1 MGPLKGVKVLD
12 LTSMVSGP
20 VGAMIL
26 ADQGAEV
33 IKVEPVS
40 GELVR
45 HMAAPH
51 NGLNPVFFSCNRG
64 KKSIALDLKSDEGKD
79 ILFKLAENADV
90 FMQNFR
96 PGAIDRMGF
105 GEKVIRKL
113 NENII
118 YVSISGFGSVG
129 PYANSRVYD
138 PIIQA
143 LTGATDIQADRATG
157 EPKMFRIIIADKVTS
172 LTAAQAISSAL
183 FAREKHGISQHIEL
197 SMLDSMISF
206 FWPEGMAGIVF
217 AENEVDMRKLQGSQ
231 DLIYKAKDRHIT
243 AGAVSDAEWKGMC
256 RALNREDLIEDERFA
271 TPAGRVSNS
280 QERKE
285 ITGQEISKWNSQEIL
300 SRLQAEGVPSAP
312 LLDRME
318 LLGNEQI
325 LANES
330 ILRLNYERFG
340 EVRQARPAARF
351 EKTPSEI
358 SNPAPLLG
366 EHGREILL
374 EIGYSEEKISK
385 LLSEKKLFISDQK

>member
-330 ILRLNYERFG
+330 ILRLNYERYG

-358 SNPAPLLG
+358 NSPAPLLLSLI
-366 EHGREILL
+366 HI
-374 EIGYSEEKISK
+374 SEPTRR
-385 LLSEKKLFISDQK
+385 

>member
-96 PGAIDRMGF
+96 PGALDRMGF

-330 ILRLNYERFG
+330 ILRLNYERYG

-358 SNPAPLLG
+358 NSPAPLLG
-366 EHGREILL
+366 EHGREILM

-385 LLSEKKLFISDQK
+385 LLSEKKLFITDPK

>member
-64 KKSIALDLKSDEGKD
+64 KKSIALDLKSDEGKE

-330 ILRLNYERFG
+330 ILRLNYERYG

-358 SNPAPLLG
+358 NSPAPLLG
-366 EHGREILL
+366 EHGREILM

-385 LLSEKKLFISDQK
+385 LLSEKKLFITDPK

>member
-358 SNPAPLLG
+358 TNPAPLLG

-374 EIGYSEEKISK
+374 EIGYSEEEISK

>member
-64 KKSIALDLKSDEGKD
+64 KKSIALDLKSDEGKE

-183 FAREKHGISQHIEL
+183 FAREKHDISQHIEL

-330 ILRLNYERFG
+330 ILRLNYERYG

-358 SNPAPLLG
+358 NSPAPLLG
-366 EHGREILL
+366 EHGREILM
-374 EIGYSEEKISK
+374 EIGYSEEKISN
-385 LLSEKKLFISDQK
+385 LLSEKKLFITDPK

>member
-113 NENII
+113 NEDII

-183 FAREKHGISQHIEL
+183 FAREKHGISQHNEL

-358 SNPAPLLG
+358 TNPAPLLG

-385 LLSEKKLFISDQK
+385 LLSEKKLFISDPK

>member
-183 FAREKHGISQHIEL
+183 FAREKHDISQHIEL

-358 SNPAPLLG
+358 TNPAPLLG

-374 EIGYSEEKISK
+374 EIGYSEEEISK

>member
-118 YVSISGFGSVG
+118 YVSISGFGNVG

-183 FAREKHGISQHIEL
+183 FAREKHDISQHIEL

-330 ILRLNYERFG
+330 ILRLNYERYG

-358 SNPAPLLG
+358 NSPAPLLG
-366 EHGREILL
+366 EHGREILM

-385 LLSEKKLFISDQK
+385 LLSEKKLFITDPK

>member
-285 ITGQEISKWNSQEIL
+285 ITGHEISKWNSQEIL

-330 ILRLNYERFG
+330 ILRLNYERYG

-358 SNPAPLLG
+358 NSPAPLLG
-366 EHGREILL
+366 EHGREILM

-385 LLSEKKLFISDQK
+385 LLSEKKLFITDPK